1 MSRLEFTDLTKHYG
15 PIKALEGFTHTFA
28 AGQVHALIGKNGSG
42 KSTLIKMLSGAIRP
56 SRGGFALD
64 GVSMAFSQPSDALA
78 AGIVTVYQELSLVPG
93 LSVAENIYLGRLPK
107 RGPLI
112 DWRTLH
118 LEARALLD
126 DIGAEDIDP
135 QSEVQTLS
143 VGRQQIVEI
152 AKAMSLKPKVLL
164 LDEPTSALAQAEV
177 NQLFAL
183 IKQLEARGVT
193 ILYISH
199 RLSELPRIAQ
209 TVTAI
214 RNGQFVGSV
223 AMESANPQTVLDMMF
238 GDLPPLERPVRE
250 IAETDPILEVRNMK
264 LAPYLE
270 NVSFELHR
278 GEVLG
283 IAGML
288 GAGRTELLHAIFG
301 ARAFDNGTLRVKGKD
316 YPTPTIPEMK
326 AAGLG
331 YASEDRKASGLVQEL
346 SSHAN
351 LCLAA
356 LDRIA
361 LRGWTSLHHEAPH
374 VAKQIKRL
382 QIRVEDSMYPVSS
395 LSGGNQQKIVVG
407 GWLNNA
413 PEILLF
419 DEPGR
424 GVDVQAKHQIYQIIW
439 EMAEQGL
446 SSIVVSTELEDLTEC
461 CDRILVLHEGRISA
475 EFKNHNLDPKAL
487 YAACMRDEAT
497 SGDTRTPEPERI
509 LT

>member
-1 MSRLEFTDLTKHYG
+1 MSCLEFNDLTKHYG
-15 PIKALEGFTHTFA
+15 SIKALDGFSHRFES
-28 AGQVHALIGKNGSG
+28 GQVHALIGKNGSG

-56 SRGGFALD
+56 TRGSLSLD
-64 GVSMAFSQPSDALA
+64 GIQMDFAGPADALA
-78 AGIVTVYQELSLVPG
+78 AGIVTVYQEMSLVPS
-93 LSVAENIYLGRLPK
+93 LSVAENLYLGRLPK

-112 DWRTLH
+112 DWKQLH
-118 LEARALLD
+118 ADARSLLD

-135 QSEVQTLS
+135 AAEVHSLS

-152 AKAMSLKPKVLL
+152 AKAMSLQPKVLL

-177 NQLFAL
+177 DQLFAL
-183 IKQLEARGVT
+183 IKRLEARGVT

-214 RNGQFVGSV
+214 RDGLFVGSV
-223 AMESANPQTVLDMMF
+223 AMEDADPQTVLDLMF
-238 GDLPPLERPVRE
+238 GDLPPLERPYRE
-250 IAETDPILEVRNMK
+250 IERTDPVLEVRNMK

-270 NVSFELHR
+270 DVSLSLYR

-301 ARAFDNGTLRVKGKD
+301 ARAFDSGQLVVKGQD

-361 LRGWTSLHHEAPH
+361 PKGWTSLHHEEPH

-382 QIRVEDSMYPVSS
+382 QIKIGDAMLPVSS

-461 CDRILVLHEGRISA
+461 CDRILVLHEGHISA
-475 EFKNHNLDPKAL
+475 EFLNHNLDPKAL
-487 YAACMRDEAT
+487 YAACMRH
-497 SGDTRTPEPERI
+497 DTDAPSNRD
-509 LT
+509 LTLEGSLT